1 LWEETLPAPPFR
13 DTAVELENS
22 AASTASTLD
31 VTGLEFSASRGGLV
45 VITAIPTRVSL
56 KNILVATDFSPCSE
70 AILPY
75 ARSLALHYDSTVF
88 ITHVISPEVLSVDPF
103 MMEAAHHNV
112 EQGMERLESSEML
125 ADVPHKQIVE
135 EGPTWEVLKWIIER
149 EKIDLVIVGT
159 HGRTGLKRLVM
170 GSVAEDIFRHAPCP
184 VLTLGPRVCTMAKR
198 DTRFSHV
205 LFATDLKAE
214 NRGAVLYAASL
225 ATEHNAHLTLLHV
238 AEIDRPVP
246 LTKQLLDLLP
256 EQVELRQAPEA
267 VIEVGD
273 PAERILHVAAS
284 RHADLIVLGAH
295 RPALLTTHLMDV
307 AYRVVCEAPC
317 PVLTVG
323 AEYHE

>member
-1 LWEETLPAPPFR
+1 
-13 DTAVELENS
+13 
-22 AASTASTLD
+22 
-31 VTGLEFSASRGGLV
+31 
-45 VITAIPTRVSL
+45 VITSAPTRISL
-56 KNILVATDFSPCSE
+56 KNILVATDFSPCSD
-70 AILPY
+70 AILPF

-88 ITHVISPEVLSVDPF
+88 ITHVISPETLSVDPL
-103 MMEAAHHNV
+103 MMEAAHRNV
-112 EQGMERLESSEML
+112 EQGMEQLEASELL

-135 EGPTWEVLKWIIER
+135 EGPTWEVLNWIIER

-170 GSVAEDIFRHAPCP
+170 GSVAEEIFRHASCP
-184 VLTLGPRVCTMAKR
+184 VLTLGPKVCTVAKR
-198 DTRFSHV
+198 DTKFSHV

-214 NRGAVLYAASL
+214 NHGAVLYAASL
-225 ATEHNAHLTLLHV
+225 AHEHHAHLTLLHV
-238 AEIDRPVP
+238 AETDSRVP
-246 LTKQLLDLLP
+246 STKRLLDLLP
-256 EQVELRQAPEA
+256 EEVELGQAAEA

-273 PAERILHVAAS
+273 PAEGILYVAAS

-295 RPALLTTHLMDV
+295 RPALMTTHLMDV